1 MRRFD
6 DILAIAA
13 ERKGSFGAVL
23 DDIPV
28 PKTPEELAAIPDD
41 RWLST
46 MAFGIFPAG
55 MSWKVVERKWPD
67 IEEAFHGF
75 DVARV
80 AGMSEAWFDE
90 LIADTRIIRS
100 PPKVRAI
107 RDNAVMIQQVAGE
120 YGSFGKMI
128 ADWPSDDFAG
138 LLQWIKANGARL
150 GGATG
155 AYVIRRMGKDGFVP
169 TQDVVKRLVAEG
181 VIDKAPSSKKAW
193 AAVQD
198 AFNTWAKESGRSLTE
213 ISRVLAQSVD

>member
-6 DILAIAA
+6 DILTIAA

-23 DDIPV
+23 DGIDP
-28 PKTPEELAAIPDD
+28 PKTADELAAIPDD

-46 MAFGIFPAG
+46 MSFGIFSAG
-55 MSWKVVERKWPD
+55 ISWKVVDNKWTG

-75 DVARV
+75 DIGRV
-80 AGMSEAWFDE
+80 AGMSEDWFDE
-90 LIADTRIIRS
+90 LIADTRIVRS

-107 RDNAVMIQQVAGE
+107 RDNAVMIQTAAAE
-120 YGSFGKMI
+120 HGSFGRKI
-128 ADWPSDDFAG
+128 GDWPGDDFAG
-138 LLQWIKANGARL
+138 LLQWLQSEGSRL

-155 AYVIRRMGKDGFVP
+155 AYVLRHLGKDGFVP
-169 TQDVVKRLVAEG
+169 TKDVVKRLVAEG
-181 VIDKAPSSKKAW
+181 VVAKAPTSKKAW

-198 AFNTWAKESGRSLTE
+198 AFNIWADQSGRSLTE